1 VPEAALAARTSARP
15 GGRPATA
22 VGVWR
27 IAWRNLW
34 RNRRR
39 TWLTA
44 GSIGFAIW
52 MLVFSIS
59 VQDGTFRIMIDN
71 AARLFSGHIQ
81 LQDPQYHDNPRME
94 YTLRDV
100 GSLIAMV
107 EAQADALFA
116 SARTQGFA
124 LASAGERSFGAQII
138 GVEADKERAWSTL
151 PGMGAQGRYLQGPG
165 EAFIGSILARNLG
178 LGIGDDLVLLGTA
191 KQGGVAAHVAKVVGT
206 FTTGQAELDRSLAQI
221 PIDDFRA
228 GWELEADE
236 AHAVV
241 VIASDVTTSRA
252 LAREL
257 AGPGRVSLDWTELM
271 PESEQMIELKM
282 IGVQLFFVVIT
293 VIVTFS
299 VVNTFMMTVFERTP
313 EFGMLMAIGMRAG
326 AIVRQLMVEALWLC
340 TLGVLLGSG
349 ISWSMVGLLS
359 VVGIP
364 LPADAAEL
372 VASYNIPDR
381 LYPAFSIHAL
391 TVGAAVMF
399 VGTQL
404 AALVP
409 SLRIRSMRP
418 VDAIRAHE

>member
-1 VPEAALAARTSARP
+1 MP
-15 GGRPATA
+15 A

-44 GSIGFAIW
+44 GGIAFAIW

-59 VQDGTFRIMIDN
+59 FQDGTFKAMIDN
-71 AARLFSGHIQ
+71 AARLYSGHIQ
-81 LQDPQYHDNPRME
+81 LQHPLYQDNPRIE
-94 YTLRDV
+94 YTLHDV
-100 GSLIAMV
+100 AALSDMV
-107 EAQADALFA
+107 EAHADALFA
-116 SARTQGFA
+116 SARAQSFA

-151 PGMGAQGRYLQGPG
+151 PGMRAQGRYLEGPG

-178 LGIGDDLVLLGTA
+178 LGVGDDLVLLGTA

-206 FTTGQAELDRSLAQI
+206 FSTGQAALDRSLAQI

-241 VIASDVTTSRA
+241 VIARDVTTSKTLARA
-252 LAREL
+252 LA
-257 AGPGRVSLDWTELM
+257 GPNRVSLDWTDLM
-271 PESEQMIELKM
+271 PESEQMIELKSV
-282 IGVQLFFVVIT
+282 GAQLFFVVIT
-293 VIVTFS
+293 IIVTFS

-313 EFGMLMAIGMRAG
+313 EFGMLMAIGMRSG
-326 AIVRQLMVEALWLC
+326 TIVRHLMVEALWLC
-340 TLGVLLGSG
+340 TLGVLLGAG
-349 ISWSMVGLLS
+349 ISFAMIAMLGT
-359 VVGIP
+359 VGIP

-372 VASYNIPDR
+372 VSTYNMPDR
-381 LYPAFSIHAL
+381 LYPAFSVYAAV
-391 TVGAAVMF
+391 VGAIVMF

-409 SLRIRSMRP
+409 ALRIRNMRP
-418 VDAIRAHE
+418 VDMVRARE